1 MKTVYAD
8 RISDKTGGLLVNIR
22 EIQDLFHLDVATGET
37 RLDREVKGGY
47 CGDLLSDVMANAT
60 EGQVWL
66 TIQSHKNIVAVA
78 LLRELAAIILVN
90 GRLPD
95 EDTKAKAE
103 EEGLPILL
111 SSSTAYQLAGQIHD
125 AGIGKTEE

>member
-1 MKTVYAD
+1 
-8 RISDKTGGLLVNIR
+8 
-22 EIQDLFHLDVATGET
+22 
-37 RLDREVKGGY
+37 
-47 CGDLLSDVMANAT
+47 MANAM

-66 TIQSHKNIVAVA
+66 TIQSHQNIIAVAV
-78 LLRELAAIILVN
+78 LREIAAIILVN

-95 EDTKAKAE
+95 EDTKAKAK

-111 SSSTAYQLAGQIHD
+111 SSSTAYQLAGQLYG

>member
-1 MKTVYAD
+1 
-8 RISDKTGGLLVNIR
+8 VNVR

-37 RLDREVKGGY
+37 DLDREVKGGY
-47 CGDLLSDVMANAT
+47 CGDLLSDVMANAM

-78 LLRELAAIILVN
+78 VLRELAAIILVN

-95 EDTKAKAE
+95 EDTKAKAK

-111 SSSTAYQLAGQIHD
+111 SSSTAYQLAGQVYG
-125 AGIGKTEE
+125 AVIGKTEE

>member
-1 MKTVYAD
+1 
-8 RISDKTGGLLVNIR
+8 
-22 EIQDLFHLDVATGET
+22 
-37 RLDREVKGGY
+37 
-47 CGDLLSDVMANAT
+47 MANAT

-78 LLRELAAIILVN
+78 VLREIAAIILVN

-95 EDTKAKAE
+95 EDTKAKAK

-111 SSSTAYQLAGQIHD
+111 SSSTAYQLAGQIHG